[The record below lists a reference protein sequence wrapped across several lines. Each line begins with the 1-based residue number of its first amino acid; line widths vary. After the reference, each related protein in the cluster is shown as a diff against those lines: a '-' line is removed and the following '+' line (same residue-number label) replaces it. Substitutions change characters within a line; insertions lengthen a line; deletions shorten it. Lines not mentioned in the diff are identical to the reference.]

1 MGLLDSI
8 KAWVTMESP
17 QELQVRDTSI
27 DDFVQRLNASRQ
39 SVFRPNTVRDA
50 MSVPAIFRSVAIIAN
65 TVGALS
71 LEAWRN
77 GVKLAPEDRPRIIVR
92 PDPFRRPR
100 EFFRDTAYNM
110 ATRGEAWWWAA
121 KRDVD
126 GSAMSLLNI
135 PPREIAVT
143 EDERDLRF
151 PIIEWRGKR
160 MPNEDMIQIT
170 FLQEPGDLRGKGP
183 LQMCDA
189 AVSVSVEAQDWA
201 ANFYADGGGPGITIK
216 SARELDPTL
225 DDNGLSEA
233 DHLRA
238 QWIDRHNN
246 GTRVIDPGIESV
258 EYQAP
263 NEAGAQML
271 ESRMFNVGDAV
282 RMLGVP
288 GTILSYGTPGSSLT
302 YQNVGQ
308 ELDKFT
314 RITLWPDYLEGIEQA
329 ISDLLTRSTTARFNT
344 AALYRAD
351 EKTRY
356 EVHAIAI
363 TNQIYDAEY
372 AAQLEGL
379 APGDVERAPVPFA
392 APQAIPTSLPFQT
405 RSDRSGEIR
414 CSCGS
419 LLAEYALPPYRFRC
433 RKCKAVTEQGPLQ
446 NRATETVEP
455 VVNVNFPPDFV
466 RIDAPVTVNQP
477 DIHVE
482 PTFNAPEAAPL
493 TVQVE
498 SPNTERELAA
508 VSGQIDALGEDLGR
522 LAGQGVSDTEALQA
536 RIDELAVKQAEF
548 AAKLDTPRKPRRYVP
563 RRGDDGVIQSFDEV
577 PAA

>member
-1 MGLLDSI
+1 MGLLDSLRT
-8 KAWVTMESP
+8 WVMMESP
-17 QELQVRDTSI
+17 QEVQTREDGSI
-27 DDFVQRLNASRQ
+27 DDLVQRLANARRSSPWR
-39 SVFRPNTVRDA
+39 VAGVRDA
-50 MSVPAIFRSVAIIAN
+50 MSVPAIFRSVTIIAN

-77 GVKLAPEDRPRIIVR
+77 GVKLVPEERPRIIVR

-110 ATRGEAWWWAA
+110 ATRGEAWWWTA

-126 GSAMSLLNI
+126 GSAMSLLNV
-135 PPREIAVT
+135 PPREINV
-143 EDERDLRF
+143 EENPRDLRF
-151 PIIEWRGKR
+151 PIIEWRGTR
-160 MPNEDMIQIT
+160 MRNEDMTQIT
-170 FLQEPGDLRGKGP
+170 FLQEPGELRGKGP

-189 AVSVSVEAQDWA
+189 AVSVSVEAQEWA

-216 SARELDPTL
+216 AARALDATL
-225 DDNGLSEA
+225 DANGLSEA
-233 DHLRA
+233 DRLRA

-263 NEAGAQML
+263 SEAGAQML

-356 EVHAIAI
+356 EVHTLAIAAG
-363 TNQIYDAEY
+363 IYDSGY

-379 APGDVERAPVPFA
+379 SPGDVERAPVPFA
-392 APQAIPTSLPFQT
+392 APQAIPASLGFQT
-405 RSDRSGEIR
+405 RSMPDQVR
-414 CSCGS
+414 CDGVRILRGRMVACGK
-419 LLAEYALPPYRFRC
+419 LLAESGVFTGTCPRC
-433 RKCKAVTEQGPLQ
+433 RKVYEPWQA
-446 NRATETVEP
+446 RAIETTDMQP
-455 VVNVNFPPDFV
+455 VVNEIRVLAEAIRDQPP
-466 RIDAPVTVNQP
+466 APVNVTIAEGAIQMSVAAAEAPQTNFAAGAFHTEVHLP
-477 DIHVE
+477 
-482 PTFNAPEAAPL
+482 PPEAA
-493 TVQVE
+493 
-498 SPNTERELAA
+498 SSMSISR
-508 VSGQIDALGEDLGR
+508 
-522 LAGQGVSDTEALQA
+522 
-536 RIDELAVKQAEF
+536 DE
-548 AAKLDTPRKPRRYVP
+548 
-563 RRGDDGVIQSFDEV
+563 DGVTHITRDKSV
-577 PAA
+577 A